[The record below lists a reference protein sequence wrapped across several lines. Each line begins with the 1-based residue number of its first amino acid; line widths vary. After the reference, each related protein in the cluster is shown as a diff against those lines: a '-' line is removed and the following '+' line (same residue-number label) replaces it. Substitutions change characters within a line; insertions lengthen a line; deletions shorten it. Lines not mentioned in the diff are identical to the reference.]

1 MDAILEPIPTIR
13 RKITHADVQEMA
25 RLMAKRITETGAAL
39 IIGIKPETWFH
50 FKAKPKNQ
58 AKFEQILMH
67 VREAQLEGHL
77 DNIERF
83 QIKDWRASEALLRL
97 KSPERFGQRTEHTG
111 EVKHMHQLS
120 DDSKRKIEAMLKAS
134 LQQPVIDCQVVDTK
148 QIASE

>member
-1 MDAILEPIPTIR
+1 MDTILEPIPTIR
-13 RKITHADVQEMA
+13 RKITQADVQEMA

-50 FKAKPKNQ
+50 FKAKPKNR
-58 AKFEQILMH
+58 AKFEQILTH

-77 DNIERF
+77 GHRTLSDQRLAEL
-83 QIKDWRASEALLRL
+83 AEALLRL
-97 KSPERFGQRTEHTG
+97 KSPERYGQRTEHSG
-111 EVKHMHQLS
+111 EVKHTHQLS

-148 QIASE
+148 QIE